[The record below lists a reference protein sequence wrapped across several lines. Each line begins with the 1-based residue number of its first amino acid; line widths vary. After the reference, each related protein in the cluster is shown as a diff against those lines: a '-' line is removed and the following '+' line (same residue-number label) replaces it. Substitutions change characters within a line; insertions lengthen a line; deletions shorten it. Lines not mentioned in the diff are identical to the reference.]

1 MLDEDH
7 HSASSRDQSEFAMQD
22 AGIKEETEGGRS
34 RRWWI
39 VAVLTIAVIIGAVSL
54 VWFRPWTANAVT
66 VVTET
71 VQPGPVS
78 RILALNGQIA
88 ARTSVSVHAS
98 VVGTVI
104 ALLVDEGSEVKAGYI
119 LAHLDHAQQDAI
131 VRQAEAALQE
141 GIVAQTQAASVYNR
155 ARELGDNVADAV
167 REDANNRL
175 QSAAQ
180 EVDRLRAGVDQA
192 TIQLDRYTVRAPIDG
207 TVMERHVDP
216 GQLVDTA
223 SPLFVLADLSDL
235 IVETSVDETFATQIS
250 PGLRAVLQLV
260 GSAETQEGH
269 VSFVSPRVDTATG
282 GLAIRIDFDAPVQ
295 APAGLTVTAN
305 IIVAEG
311 TDEITVPRSAIITAP
326 SGSTVFKAVGR
337 KAVATPVK
345 VIDWPAERLVVTDG
359 LSGGDVV
366 ITDAVGL
373 TDGQAIRLS
382 KP

>member
-1 MLDEDH
+1 
-7 HSASSRDQSEFAMQD
+7 
-22 AGIKEETEGGRS
+22 
-34 RRWWI
+34 
-39 VAVLTIAVIIGAVSL
+39 
-54 VWFRPWTANAVT
+54 
-66 VVTET
+66 
-71 VQPGPVS
+71 
-78 RILALNGQIA
+78 
-88 ARTSVSVHAS
+88 
-98 VVGTVI
+98 
-104 ALLVDEGSEVKAGYI
+104 
-119 LAHLDHAQQDAI
+119 
-131 VRQAEAALQE
+131 
-141 GIVAQTQAASVYNR
+141 
-155 ARELGDNVADAV
+155 
-167 REDANNRL
+167 
-175 QSAAQ
+175 
-180 EVDRLRAGVDQA
+180 
-192 TIQLDRYTVRAPIDG
+192 
-207 TVMERHVDP
+207 MERHVDP